1 MYSESPQPR
10 KHPLHN
16 LFIGDDGLRAGWSVL
31 LFFAFVA
38 GFATLWHM
46 LVRQL
51 HLMRGMGA
59 HAPMTW
65 TRVLLTDGG
74 NFAIFALAAWLM
86 SLIERRRFGIYGLS
100 ARRWLGD
107 FLAGLAWG
115 LAALSLL
122 IGCLFA
128 THLLAFDGVSLHGA
142 NAVGL
147 GAKWLLAFLLVGF
160 FEEFL
165 TRGYIQYTAARGI
178 RRLVLRVA
186 PDSPHADTIAF
197 WITAILLSAA
207 LFMYL
212 HTGNPGE
219 TFIGILAVGVAG
231 LTFVFSLWRT
241 GTLWWAIGFHAAW
254 DWAQSY
260 LYGVADSGGMV
271 AGHLLNTH
279 PTGSPLLSGGT
290 TGPEGSIFVI
300 PTLAL
305 VCLAIHITLPRRGG
319 AGIYTQQ

>member
-1 MYSESPQPR
+1 MHSF
-10 KHPLHN
+10 
-16 LFIGDDGLRAGWSVL
+16 FIGPDGLRAGWSVL

-38 GFATLWHM
+38 ALETIWH
-46 LVRQL
+46 LIVRHL
-51 HLMRGMGA
+51 HLTRGIEEHG
-59 HAPMTW
+59 PMTW
-65 TRVLLTDGG
+65 GRVLLSDGG
-74 NFAIFALAAWLM
+74 NFAVFALAAWLM
-86 SLIERRRFGIYGLS
+86 SYVERRPFGVYGM
-100 ARRWLGD
+100 AAKRWFGD
-107 FLAGLAWG
+107 LLAGLAWG

-122 IGCLFA
+122 IGCLWG
-128 THLLAFDGVSLHGA
+128 THLLAVDGVNLHGA
-142 NAVGL
+142 TAATF

-160 FEEFL
+160 FEEFS
-165 TRGYIQYTAARGI
+165 TRGYLQYTAARGFRI
-178 RRLVLRVA
+178 LVLRFA
-186 PDSPHADTIAF
+186 PDSRRAETIGF
-197 WITAILLSAA
+197 WAAAGLLSAA
-207 LFMYL
+207 LFMFL

-219 TFIGILAVGVAG
+219 TVVGILAVGVAG
-231 LTFVFSLWRT
+231 LTFAFSLWRT

-305 VCLAIHITLPRRGG
+305 VCLAIHITLPRRTDSS
-319 AGIYTQQ
+319 IYTQH